1 MLPYFNTQD
10 EQRCNSVQIGARRW
24 KTQFANT
31 RPYSKYLDRH
41 LNWVARPVDG
51 YLSNGRPIEITPD
64 VKPTAGSA
72 WQRCWDNCSGNLTCG
87 HQCEPDDKKVTTD
100 KPLVTHSSESELRWS
115 LSLLRKR
122 LSCITSF
129 PHGAWRYMIVMWLT
143 LIGICSR
150 FARLRGR
157 KRLLAL
163 LVFLVLFVCSRFAVE
178 FSTSRGGVITHGQRG
193 TNRPPPGHNYGIMA
207 KVSYGSWT

>member
-1 MLPYFNTQD
+1 MSNLPLAAHG
-10 EQRCNSVQIGARRW
+10 SVVG
-24 KTQFANT
+24 
-31 RPYSKYLDRH
+31 P
-41 LNWVARPVDG
+41 
-51 YLSNGRPIEITPD
+51 
-64 VKPTAGSA
+64 
-72 WQRCWDNCSGNLTCG
+72 WDNCSGNLTCG

-122 LSCITSF
+122 LSCIMSF

-143 LIGICSR
+143 MIGICSR

-178 FSTSRGGVITHGQRG
+178 LSTSRDGVITHGQRG
-193 TNRPPPGHNYGIMA
+193 TNRSPPGHNHGIMA